1 MGRGETVLSTHPRL
15 WLPMTAGPWSTA
27 SPTTQQYMAGA
38 CCCRGYWP
46 EITQK
51 KELWV
56 VLRHREPLF
65 LRKGRHGMESEGR
78 KVKKGWQRETR
89 VLKKKYR
96 EEGPCFYAFHLQILT
111 TCQTPS
117 LNCTRIPTSQR
128 WSTQVL
134 KSQRPQTVFTTRK
147 SSTTRKTGQQYTYCL
162 LLHKYL
168 SIANCYFLISR
179 LNWKTL

>member
-1 MGRGETVLSTHPRL
+1 MIANDSRTLEHCKSHYTAVHGRCLLLQRILTWNNTEERALSSPQTLWALVFEEGETRDGVR
-15 WLPMTAGPWSTA
+15 
-27 SPTTQQYMAGA
+27 
-38 CCCRGYWP
+38 R
-46 EITQK
+46 K
-51 KELWV
+51 KSEEGV
-56 VLRHREPLF
+56 AERD
-65 LRKGRHGMESEGR
+65 KGI
-78 KVKKGWQRETR
+78 
-89 VLKKKYR
+89 KKKYR

-168 SIANCYFLISR
+168 SIANCCFLISR